1 MEVIG
6 GLIASLVAMALLAG
20 VGLMTVVALALMLV
34 LGLLTELSFK
44 RVFFISFGVGLLAPL
59 LVAMGIGGAVADGSL
74 QEELGRELADVV
86 DVPEGLGD
94 RWGEALP
101 KLQEISDELDAGNI
115 SEEEAKARAKAVLG
129 QFEGLKIS
137 VDVNGE
143 NFVIGDES
151 GAEGDTEEGSGVPL
165 ELPEAV
171 EAGKANTE

>member
-20 VGLMTVVALALMLV
+20 VGLMTVVALALMVV
-34 LGLLTELSFK
+34 LGLVTEMSFK

-59 LVAMGIGGAVADGSL
+59 LLAMGIGGAVADGSL
-74 QEELGRELADVV
+74 QEELGRELADVI
-86 DVPEGLGD
+86 DVPEGLGES
-94 RWGEALP
+94 WGETLP
-101 KLQEISDELDAGNI
+101 KLQEISQDLEAGNI
-115 SEEEAKARAKAVLG
+115 TEEEAEARAKAVLS

-143 NFVIGDES
+143 NFVISGES
-151 GAEGDTEEGSGVPL
+151 DGEEGSGVPL

-171 EAGKANTE
+171 EAGEANTE